1 MAKKKNKK
9 RLDRETQ
16 VKIAKYT
23 AIRHLKKGQKRD
35 KLVAIIDI

>member
-23 AIRHLKKGQKRD
+23 AIRHLKKRD
-35 KLVAIIDI
+35 KKGTNN